1 MYIFYKVE
9 EFIMCVDN
17 ICIVSA
23 RIGNNFSVFTIQ
35 YSCSFA
41 LEKNDEMY
49 HLD

>member
-1 MYIFYKVE
+1 MYILCKVE
-9 EFIMCVDN
+9 ELIMCVDN

-41 LEKNDEMY
+41 LEKNDESII
-49 HLD
+49 